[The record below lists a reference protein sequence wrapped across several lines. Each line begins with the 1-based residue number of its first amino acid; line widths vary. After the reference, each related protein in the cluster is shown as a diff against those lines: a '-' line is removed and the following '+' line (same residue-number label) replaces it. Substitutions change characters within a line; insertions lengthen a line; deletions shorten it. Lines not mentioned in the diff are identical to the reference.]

1 MTRANMNLENVH
13 RVLNELIAAERHCLF
28 GRLIESTVFVS
39 ESNSSD
45 LEFVRRTVAQQ
56 EAHLRQLIEVLIQ
69 LGGEPI
75 PARGDIHS
83 ADFHFVDMH
92 VLWPRVLAR
101 EEVLASR
108 FEQAT
113 AHLEDCPPALTLA
126 KEITARHRACAEY
139 LGKRCAAVE

>member
-1 MTRANMNLENVH
+1 M
-13 RVLNELIAAERHCLF
+13 IAAERQGLF

-39 ESNSSD
+39 ESNSAD

-56 EAHLRQLIEVLIQ
+56 EAQLGQLIELLIE
-69 LGGEPI
+69 LGGEPM
-75 PARGDIHS
+75 PFRGDIHS

-101 EEVLASR
+101 EQVLADQ
-108 FEQAT
+108 FEQAKD
-113 AHLEDCPPALTLA
+113 HLEDCPPALTLA
-126 KEITARHRACAEY
+126 QEITARHRACADY